1 MQKILVPVDG
11 SENALR
17 AVKHAIAVAKGYA
30 QAELHLLYVQ
40 DPIPPHLH
48 LNFPV
53 DSIKKAQAKE
63 TDQVLLTAK
72 RLCDQAAVSCMVHIR
87 VGAIAQTI
95 ADCADELQ
103 CDAIIMGTRGMN
115 AVASL
120 IIGSVTT
127 KVIHLAQVPVTLV
140 K

>member
-17 AVKHAIAVAKGYA
+17 ALRHAIVVANSSA

-40 DPIPPHLH
+40 NPIPPHLH
-48 LNFPV
+48 LNFPI
-53 DSIKKAQAKE
+53 DSIKKAEAKE
-63 TDQVLLTAK
+63 ADKVLLAAR
-72 RLCDQAAVSCMVHIR
+72 RLCDQAAVSCVAHVR

-95 ADCADELQ
+95 AAGADELQ

-140 K
+140 R